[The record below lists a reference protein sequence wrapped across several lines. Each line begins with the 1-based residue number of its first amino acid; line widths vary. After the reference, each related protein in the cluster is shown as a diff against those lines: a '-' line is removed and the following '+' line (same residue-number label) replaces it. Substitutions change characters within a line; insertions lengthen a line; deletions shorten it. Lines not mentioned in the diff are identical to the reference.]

1 MNITFFIGNGFDI
14 NKGLSTSYMDF
25 YSYAQD
31 NNLLLKNTIFNEI
44 KRDVKLWS
52 DFEIQL
58 GKGTEK
64 IHNKNEADRFM
75 DDFED
80 FHDTFLDYLEDES
93 EKYNPDKEQINSSF
107 QSTMRAFYSDIDE
120 GNEKIIES
128 KIFNKRTEGIKL
140 NFLNF
145 NYTNTLTKYWS
156 LLSNSIKFPY
166 NNYYISVT
174 PKKPIHIHND
184 LHNSALLGLNDV
196 TQIAKTD
203 YLSKD
208 DLNFLIKPNSTA
220 INNSYTFNNA
230 KNIINKSDIIV
241 IYGMSLG
248 ATDKQWWE
256 LVGKWLGNKNT
267 YLIIHYYNSEETN
280 PRKSIRRLNRNR
292 KFVKNQFLNH
302 LELDSSE
309 RNEIENRIFISINS
323 NQMFNDVS
331 IKRTVHT

>member
-1 MNITFFIGNGFDI
+1 M
-14 NKGLSTSYMDF
+14 TS
-25 YSYAQD
+25 
-31 NNLLLKNTIFNEI
+31 
-44 KRDVKLWS
+44 
-52 DFEIQL
+52 
-58 GKGTEK
+58 
-64 IHNKNEADRFM
+64 
-75 DDFED
+75 
-80 FHDTFLDYLEDES
+80 
-93 EKYNPDKEQINSSF
+93 
-107 QSTMRAFYSDIDE
+107 
-120 GNEKIIES
+120 
-128 KIFNKRTEGIKL
+128 
-140 NFLNF
+140 
-145 NYTNTLTKYWS
+145 
-156 LLSNSIKFPY
+156 
-166 NNYYISVT
+166 
-174 PKKPIHIHND
+174 KKPIHIHND

-248 ATDKQWWE
+248 ATDKQLWE
-256 LVGKWLGNKNT
+256 LVGKWLG
-267 YLIIHYYNSEETN
+267 
-280 PRKSIRRLNRNR
+280 NR